1 MSKDK
6 FEFQSKNKLNN
17 LSNNPPAVDYTDVTP
32 IHVYQK
38 GGTIVSSDEG
48 MNHAETLLNDTKSPT
63 IKEIDSY
70 LEQEDKVKHNS
81 IASYENDALKGG
93 SCYTHQAVIN
103 AHFGNLEGLSRKNT
117 NKSIGK

>member
-1 MSKDK
+1 
-6 FEFQSKNKLNN
+6 
-17 LSNNPPAVDYTDVTP
+17 
-32 IHVYQK
+32 
-38 GGTIVSSDEG
+38 

-93 SCYTHQAVIN
+93 SCYTH
-103 AHFGNLEGLSRKNT
+103 
-117 NKSIGK
+117 